1 MLGAPQICSEG
12 ISGQVTDKQMR
23 VVTSS
28 TDSGN
33 GEWIFKIIMEK
44 KDNYDNCATD
54 TKE

>member
-1 MLGAPQICSEG
+1 MLGAPQICCEG

-33 GEWIFKIIMEK
+33 SACYGGWIFKIIIEI
-44 KDNYDNCATD
+44 KDRIVR
-54 TKE
+54 